1 MQGAGSRERSLSWR
15 NGASSR
21 IVFDRSPLPAL
32 RFHEENQA

>member
-21 IVFDRSPLPAL
+21 IVFDRSPLPVP
-32 RFHEENQA
+32 RFHEESPA